1 MIKNIIDET
10 IAYMES
16 CFYLDVCERLN
27 AENKLKLKYS
37 GNWSDKVDEEVQKAI
52 NNNHDVLCA
61 SIFNRCCDVFELNDE
76 ERKELMECMLN
87 E

>member
-1 MIKNIIDET
+1 MMKDVIDET
-10 IAYMES
+10 TVYMES
-16 CFYLDVCERLN
+16 FFYLDVCERLN

-61 SIFNRCCDVFELNDE
+61 SIFNYCCDVFELNDE
-76 ERKELMECMLN
+76 KRKELANRLKN
-87 E
+87 D